1 MDIALRQISKSYD
14 GRPVLENLDLDVAAG
29 EFHVLLG
36 PSGGGK
42 TTMVSVIAGLTK
54 ADIGSV
60 LIGGRDVS
68 LLPPG
73 RRKVGLVF
81 QDYALFPHLDVFD
94 NIAYG
99 LRVRKLREAKIAQKL
114 KYYLEKTGL
123 EKEKHTFPHQL
134 SGGQKQR
141 VALLRT
147 LVTEPEVL
155 LLDEPMSSLDVL
167 TREQIS
173 AELVNIHRKTE
184 LTTIYVTHNQAEA
197 FSLGDRISVLHNG
210 KIEQIETPE
219 ELFYHPKT
227 EFVARFVGIN
237 NILKAKVAATNRYEA
252 VMEINNEG
260 LSQAFKLRAKN
271 YPVFKKGE
279 EINLCLHPEKI
290 DLSKKNEARDNGG
303 NRICGKIAERT
314 NHGNVFKVT
323 IDIGGLALHAVI
335 PKALFNFQVY
345 EDVWVNF
352 APDALHPLCGRR
364 CREPEFSRKCH
375 NISSAQSEWESKDDH
390 CKAVTDTLH

>member
-1 MDIALRQISKSYD
+1 MNIVLRQISKSFH
-14 GRPVLENLDLDVAAG
+14 GRPVLENLDLKVAPG

-54 ADIGSV
+54 PDSGSV
-60 LIGGRDVS
+60 LINDRDVS

-73 RRKVGLVF
+73 KRKIGLVF
-81 QDYALFPHLDVFD
+81 QDCAIFPHLDVFD

-99 LRVRKLREAKIAQKL
+99 LRVRKQGEANIRQKL

-123 EKEKHTFPHQL
+123 EKEKHKFPHQL

-141 VALLRT
+141 TALLRT

-155 LLDEPMSSLDVL
+155 LLDEPMSSLDIL

-173 AELVNIHRKTE
+173 AELVNIQRKTG

-237 NILKAKVAATNRYEA
+237 NILKAKVAATSRREA
-252 VMEINNEG
+252 VMEITNEG
-260 LSQAFKLRAKN
+260 LSQSFKLKVKN

-279 EINLCLHPEKI
+279 AINLCLHPEKI
-290 DLSKKNEARDNGG
+290 NLSKKNAAIDGG
-303 NRICGKIAERT
+303 LNRICGKIIKRT
-314 NHGNVFKVT
+314 NHGNTFKVT
-323 IDIGGLALHAVI
+323 VDIRGLALHAVI
-335 PKALFNFQVY
+335 PKFLFNFQVY
-345 EDVWVNF
+345 EEVWVVF

-364 CREPEFSRKCH
+364 CRAPEFSRKCH
-375 NISSAQSEWESKDDH
+375 NDLL
-390 CKAVTDTLH
+390 TY

>member
-1 MDIALRQISKSYD
+1 MDIVLSQISKSYH
-14 GRPVLENLDLDVAAG
+14 GRPVLEDLNLAVSPG

-42 TTMVSVIAGLTK
+42 TTMVSIIAGLTK
-54 ADIGSV
+54 PDSGSV
-60 LIGGRDVS
+60 LINDHNVS
-68 LLPPG
+68 RLPSG
-73 RRKVGLVF
+73 KRKIGMVF
-81 QDYALFPHLDVFD
+81 QDCALFPHLDVFD

-99 LRVRKLREAKIAQKL
+99 LRVRKQGEANIRQKL
-114 KYYLEKTGL
+114 KHYLEKTGL

-173 AELVNIHRKTE
+173 AELVNIHRKTG
-184 LTTIYVTHNQAEA
+184 LTTIYVTHNQEEA

-237 NILKAKVAATNRYEA
+237 NILKAKVVATSRREA
-252 VMEINNEG
+252 LMEINNEG
-260 LSQAFKLRAKN
+260 LSRSFKLKVKN

-290 DLSKKNEARDNGG
+290 NLSKKNEAIDNGL
-303 NRICGKIAERT
+303 NRICGKIADRA
-314 NHGNVFKVT
+314 NYGNAFKVT

-335 PKALFNFQVY
+335 PKSFFNFKVY
-345 EDVWVNF
+345 EDVWVDF
-352 APDALHPLCGRR
+352 APDALHPLCGRK
-364 CREPEFSRKCH
+364 CRAPEFSRKCH
-375 NISSAQSEWESKDDH
+375 NIYSTESAEV
-390 CKAVTDTLH
+390 CRTDA